1 MKEKVKKAVRGNPK
15 RVAMKAA
22 NLRRLASLVKKTK
35 NPLDPARYARMLGVH
50 PKTARAYFET
60 LAEQGLVQ
68 PVNYHP
74 GDRRGRPAVFFQNAQ
89 AIENKG

>member
-1 MKEKVKKAVRGNPK
+1 MKEKKTRGNPK
-15 RVAMKAA
+15 RVAMRQA
-22 NLRRLASLVKKTK
+22 NLRRLASVVANTK

-60 LAEQGLVQ
+60 LAEQGVVK

-74 GDRRGRPAVFFQNAQ
+74 GNRRGRPAVFFQNTQ
-89 AIENKG
+89 PKMKS

>member
-1 MKEKVKKAVRGNPK
+1 MQEKKKAVRGNPK
-15 RVAMKAA
+15 RLALRKA

-35 NPLDPARYARMLGVH
+35 NPLDPAKYANMLNVH
-50 PKTARAYFET
+50 PSTARAYFKI

-74 GDRRGRPAVFFQNAQ
+74 GNRRGRPAVFFQNAK
-89 AIENKG
+89 AIENKS